1 MQQRQV
7 SVLTR
12 EIMFSPTQ
20 TERDFPVMLL
30 RQVISGD
37 AGNCSY
43 KSFILRNFEGI
54 RHIIGGVAREGSQ
67 VSWLTLYVVW
77 GKAYKVWS
85 ND

>member
-12 EIMFSPTQ
+12 QIIFSPTQ
-20 TERDFPVMLL
+20 TERDFPVILL
-30 RQVISGD
+30 REVISRD

-54 RHIIGGVAREGSQ
+54 CHVIGGVAREGGPSPLADIVYGLGESLQ
-67 VSWLTLYVVW
+67 SLEQ
-77 GKAYKVWS
+77 
-85 ND
+85 

>member
-12 EIMFSPTQ
+12 QIIFSPTQ
-20 TERDFPVMLL
+20 TERDFSVMLL
-30 RQVISGD
+30 RQVISRD

-54 RHIIGGVAREGSQ
+54 HHIIGGVAREGGPSPLADIVCGLGESLQ
-67 VSWLTLYVVW
+67 SLEQ
-77 GKAYKVWS
+77 
-85 ND
+85 